1 MGIFAGDRPIIG
13 VLTAIGV
20 EQGVLYGA
28 TGTRWAKTTHR
39 SKALSGYGGLPVCSQ
54 TWNLVPSASLLP
66 VRSMYHGPL
75 MNQPNRPVD
84 GFVIGAQIWC
94 VSPLQDCR

>member
-1 MGIFAGDRPIIG
+1 MTTGLQ
-13 VLTAIGV
+13 LTAI
-20 EQGVLYGA
+20 YGTQRPDS
-28 TGTRWAKTTHR
+28 TGWPLTFSGPH
-39 SKALSGYGGLPVCSQ
+39 SCSALSGYGGLPLCSQ